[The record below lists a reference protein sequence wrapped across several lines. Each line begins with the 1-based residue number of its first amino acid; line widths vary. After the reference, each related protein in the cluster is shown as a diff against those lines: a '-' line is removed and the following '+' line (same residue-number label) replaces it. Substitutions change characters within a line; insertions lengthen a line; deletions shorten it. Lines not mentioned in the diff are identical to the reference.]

1 MTPPNPFEGMQ
12 RAIAG
17 TDAIY
22 QAQRETGRRMR
33 AAAEAQIILPH
44 LLSGEATFIAMKRAV
59 DDLVSRAPQD
69 HDIFIL
75 MDDFSVLEARFI
87 EPHTFLFEGFDQDG
101 HRAGMVCHFSQIKVR
116 VIYRPKRDE
125 TRIVSRVIHGFNPNA
140 PSA

>member
-1 MTPPNPFEGMQ
+1 MENYMD
-12 RAIAG
+12 RIAG
-17 TDAIY
+17 SFDAVHS
-22 QAQRETGRRMR
+22 AQRETARRMR
-33 AAAEAQIILPH
+33 DAAEAQIVMPH

-75 MDDFSVLEARFI
+75 MDDFTVIEARFI
-87 EPHTFLFEGFDQDG
+87 QPHTFLFEGFDQSG

-116 VIYRPKRDE
+116 VIYQPKRDE

>member
-1 MTPPNPFEGMQ
+1 MSNFQ
-12 RAIAG
+12 DIAQSVNA
-17 TDAIY
+17 TNAALRE
-22 QAQRETGRRMR
+22 QARRFR
-33 AAAEAQIILPH
+33 AAAEAQIALPQ
-44 LLSGEATFIAMKRAV
+44 LLSGEAMFVAMKRAV

-87 EPHTFLFEGFDQDG
+87 EPHTFLFEGFDKDG
-101 HRAGMVCHFSQIKVR
+101 HQAGMVCHFSQIKVR